1 MSNPTFPRLLAAT
14 RVSVSQE
21 QATCAS
27 ETLCLSDL
35 QRQMQ
40 RLHPWAESK
49 DESRGQP
56 NCPSNLTLILLN
68 LQQGGR
74 QRGKGGVKRENPE
87 KEAERVWDR
96 GSERHQER
104 RKQRQP
110 EAERTGESN

>member
-1 MSNPTFPRLLAAT
+1 
-14 RVSVSQE
+14 
-21 QATCAS
+21 
-27 ETLCLSDL
+27 
-35 QRQMQ
+35 MQ

-56 NCPSNLTLILLN
+56 NCPSNITLILLH

-74 QRGKGGVKRENPE
+74 QRGKGGVKRENPEE